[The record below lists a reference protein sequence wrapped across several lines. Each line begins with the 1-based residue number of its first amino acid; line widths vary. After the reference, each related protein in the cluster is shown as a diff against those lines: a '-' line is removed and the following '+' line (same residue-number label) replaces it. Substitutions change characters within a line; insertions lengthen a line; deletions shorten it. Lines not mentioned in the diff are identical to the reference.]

1 MVTTVMINSLFCLL
15 FTSSW
20 FLNDECD
27 NDDGD
32 DDDDFCWV
40 SQLCN
45 YIKRAVEGTA
55 LYYRLID

>member
-1 MVTTVMINSLFCLL
+1 MMVTTMMMINSLFCLL
-15 FTSSW
+15 YTSSW

-27 NDDGD
+27 DGD
-32 DDDDFCWV
+32 DDDGLCWV

-55 LYYRLID
+55 LYYRLVD

>member
-1 MVTTVMINSLFCLL
+1 MMMTTTFMMINSLFCFLY
-15 FTSSW
+15 TSSW

-27 NDDGD
+27 D
-32 DDDDFCWV
+32 DDDDGFCWV